1 MSTTAT
7 PHLPGSRPGTVLVPQ
22 GALVR
27 GPAFIIDTFLCSLVA
42 AVILGGQAPLTRI
55 ILVTLAVEFV
65 YFAALEGI
73 LGTTLGK
80 RLFGLRVVRAA
91 DGRPC
96 GPLAAVVRTVLRLV
110 DNILFSLPGI
120 TAIVQ
125 SPRRQRLGDRAAKT
139 LVVSEVPEQLLKVF
153 GGLTRGGAVD
163 PEEMAKRL
171 NGLAEQH
178 QAMACA
184 ECGRRAERRGR
195 PRHHGGGGGP
205 ARQRPRGRRALP
217 VLRRADERGRDRL
230 PALRP
235 LREPGVGARRD
246 RRHGAHPA
254 ALLGGPQPPLRRA
267 VAAGVRRR
275 RGVARGRAQGRPG
288 LAARRQAPGGAR
300 VLRGGR
306 PAAGRVPRLH
316 GRATRTQPC
325 GRSRARCASG

>member
-1 MSTTAT
+1 MSAQLQ

-27 GPAFIIDTFLCSLVA
+27 GPAFIVDTFLCSLVA
-42 AVILGGQAPLTRI
+42 AVVLGGQAPLTRI

-65 YFAALEGI
+65 YFAALEGA

-110 DNILFSLPGI
+110 DNIFFSLPGI
-120 TAIVQ
+120 TAIIQ

-153 GGLTRGGAVD
+153 SGLTRGGAVD
-163 PEEMAKRL
+163 PDEMAKRL

-178 QAMACA
+178 QATAVPSVVVGPSGEVGAGITAA
-184 ECGRRAERRGR
+184 EE
-195 PRHHGGGGGP
+195 
-205 ARQRPRGRRALP
+205 ALRVG
-217 VLRRADERGRDRL
+217 VLEDVVPCPFCDESDERARDRL

-246 RRHGAHPA
+246 GGHGAHPA
-254 ALLGGPQPPLRRA
+254 ALLGGPQPPLRRT

-275 RGVARGRAQGRPG
+275 RGVA
-288 LAARRQAPGGAR
+288 
-300 VLRGGR
+300 
-306 PAAGRVPRLH
+306 
-316 GRATRTQPC
+316 
-325 GRSRARCASG
+325 